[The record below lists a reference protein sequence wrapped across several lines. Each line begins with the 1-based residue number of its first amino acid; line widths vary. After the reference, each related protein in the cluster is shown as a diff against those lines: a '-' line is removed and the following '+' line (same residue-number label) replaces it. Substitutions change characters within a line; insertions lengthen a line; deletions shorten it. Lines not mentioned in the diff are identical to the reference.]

1 MPMPPVLLSCS
12 PRLLAAV
19 AALSALA
26 GCSYTSAYVP
36 PPDGRARVVWRETNV
51 AAHLPRSLGPECADE
66 LLAAMRGGEVV
77 FVPREPAGVWW
88 WSPGSVVLPG
98 GGPATPGAGSRFGA
112 HGSGGGVHVAGGGV
126 HGSSGGGHGGG
137 GNGGGGGQGAA
148 VALVIALVA
157 LPVLTLALATSR
169 PENEEEAAAATDR
182 VNAYNDLARVG
193 DPACAGGAP

>member
-1 MPMPPVLLSCS
+1 MPMPPVLDSCS

-26 GCSYTSAYVP
+26 GCSYTSAYIP
-36 PPDGRARVVWRETNV
+36 PPDGHARVVWRETNV
-51 AAHLPRSLGPECADE
+51 AAQLPRSLPPECADE
-66 LLAAMRGGEVV
+66 LLVAMRGGEVV

-88 WSPGSVVLPG
+88 WSPGPGVVPG
-98 GGPATPGAGSRFGA
+98 GGRATPGAGSRFSV

-126 HGSSGGGHGGG
+126 HGSSGGGNGGG
-137 GNGGGGGQGAA
+137 GGGGGQGAA

-157 LPVLTLALATSR
+157 LPVLTLAFATSR
-169 PENEEEAAAATDR
+169 PENEEAAAAATDR

-193 DPACAGGAP
+193 DPACAGSAP